1 MLGKIIGAVAGRRV
15 AQHIGGIGGPSGA
28 LLGIGAAT
36 LLRRMGPAG
45 LIAATVGSY
54 VLKRHFDKRE
64 AERADASTRSPPPT

>member
-15 AQHIGGIGGPSGA
+15 ARHIGGIGGPGGA

-54 VLKRHFDKRE
+54 VIKRHFDKQKIDGTDSPARSR
-64 AERADASTRSPPPT
+64 RAT